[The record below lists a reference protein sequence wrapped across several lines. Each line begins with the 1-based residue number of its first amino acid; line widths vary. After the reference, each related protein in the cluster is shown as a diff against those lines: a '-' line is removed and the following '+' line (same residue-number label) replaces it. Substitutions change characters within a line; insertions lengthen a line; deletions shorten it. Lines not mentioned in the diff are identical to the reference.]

1 MKRILLLF
9 IALAAAWGA
18 AAKIR
23 LPEIIGNDM
32 VLQQNAEVRLW
43 GWAEPHAAV
52 KVETSW
58 GAGAAV
64 KSDADG
70 RWAVSVR
77 TPAGSYEPQRITF
90 ASGDRVTFDRV
101 LIGEVWFAGGQS
113 NMEMPLGGFWQCP
126 VTDANEIIARADAK
140 SGKLHYV
147 KIPHAAAYTPQD
159 RTAGSWTP
167 ARPLLRRNSPLRV
180 TSSPKCST
188 TCSAFRSASSTARG
202 AEAASKAG

>member
-9 IALAAAWGA
+9 IALAAVWGA

-64 KSDADG
+64 KSDAEG
-70 RWAVSVR
+70 RWVVSVR
-77 TPAGSYEPQRITF
+77 TPAGSYQLAADYLRP
-90 ASGDRVTFDRV
+90 ASDRRSDVRPCADRRSVVRRRAEQYGDAARRLLAVSGYGCERDHRPRGRQKRKTPLCGHSACRS
-101 LIGEVWFAGGQS
+101 LYAAGPDGRK
-113 NMEMPLGGFWQCP
+113 LG
-126 VTDANEIIARADAK
+126 R
-140 SGKLHYV
+140 
-147 KIPHAAAYTPQD
+147 
-159 RTAGSWTP
+159 P
-167 ARPLLRRNSPLRV
+167 A
-180 TSSPKCST
+180 
-188 TCSAFRSASSTARG
+188 
-202 AEAASKAG
+202 